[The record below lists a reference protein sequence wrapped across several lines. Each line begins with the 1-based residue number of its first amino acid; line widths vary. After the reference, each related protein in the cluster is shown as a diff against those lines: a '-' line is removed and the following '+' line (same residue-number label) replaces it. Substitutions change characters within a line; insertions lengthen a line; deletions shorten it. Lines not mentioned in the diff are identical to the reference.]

1 MKGQLGQH
9 FVAIADF
16 SKAIELKPDYA
27 IAYYN
32 RGLAKRRLKQYADAI
47 KDYSKA
53 TEINPDFV
61 EAYYN
66 RGIAKYY
73 LGRTLEAKRDF
84 QTALRLVRQAKDKDF
99 EARILA
105 KIQSLGLN

>member
-66 RGIAKYY
+66 RGIANYA
-73 LGRTLEAKRDF
+73 LDRTHFGGEAGF
-84 QTALRLVRQAKDKDF
+84 PNGIASC
-99 EARILA
+99 EASER
-105 KIQSLGLN
+105 